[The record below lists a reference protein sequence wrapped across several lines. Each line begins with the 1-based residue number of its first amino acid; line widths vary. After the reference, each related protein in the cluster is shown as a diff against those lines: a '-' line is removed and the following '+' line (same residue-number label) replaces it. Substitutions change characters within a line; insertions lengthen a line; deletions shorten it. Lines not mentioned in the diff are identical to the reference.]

1 MAGMGPI
8 RVETVRGEPIRVY
21 DRILTPVARVVSAVE
36 HRGTIREAGIEGV
49 GWGVAHIRPL
59 QVIEERDGVERPL
72 LIPDVTGNVLRQM
85 ALVAVVISLVATV
98 LIIANRLT
106 RGRRSVS

>member
-1 MAGMGPI
+1 MVGMGPI

-21 DRILTPVARVVSAVE
+21 DRTLTPVARVVSAIG

-49 GWGVAHIRPL
+49 GWGVAYVQPL